1 MVSECSTGRARR
13 RHASACAVVVGLM
26 CIASCSPNETTST
39 GDVADAYAVVVRW
52 FTDRLV
58 AEDEPPVVFVE
69 SRGEGLAIGLELQAA
84 IVAATEDF
92 AKVRFIDD
100 RSEALDSDGVRDGG
114 IFLALGP
121 AVADGSM
128 LEIECD
134 EIVSATADTGW
145 TFQLVYRDQTWELRR
160 DPVRSP

>member
-1 MVSECSTGRARR
+1 
-13 RHASACAVVVGLM
+13 
-26 CIASCSPNETTST
+26 
-39 GDVADAYAVVVRW
+39 
-52 FTDRLV
+52 
-58 AEDEPPVVFVE
+58 
-69 SRGEGLAIGLELQAA
+69 
-84 IVAATEDF
+84 
-92 AKVRFIDD
+92 IDD

-128 LEIECD
+128 VEIECD